1 MSLPESNM
9 VPAPPPMI
17 KRDSTLAIIS
27 LISGLV
33 GWVIPLVGGIVAI
46 VTGHLARKEIRQ
58 SNNTL
63 SGDGMAIA
71 GLVLGYV
78 HVGIIIIVF
87 VFILMLIP
95 AFR

>member
-1 MSLPESNM
+1 
-9 VPAPPPMI
+9 MI